1 MITTKK
7 IGGIVVGLIT
17 FAIVAKVTQTGAFFV
32 GVLMFGDGEEAVRNM
47 DATANIVALI
57 AGAYCFSAV
66 YRRIVSGAVSSAIKT
81 Q

>member
-7 IGGIVVGLIT
+7 IGGGITGLIA
-17 FAIVAKVTQTGAFFV
+17 FAIVAKATQTAAFFV
-32 GVLMFGDGEEAVRNM
+32 GVLVFGDGEEAVRNM
-47 DATANIVALI
+47 DAVANIVGLI

-66 YRRIVSGAVSSAIKT
+66 YRRIVSGPASTAIRT